1 MLVFCL
7 KTNFLSTLFHN
18 EMTHIKV
25 YIPHLFI
32 IPTPYLGKSIMF
44 LLCDETLHLEHYDM
58 IVGFETKKWQEHLV
72 LNALIKY
79 QISPIQK

>member
-1 MLVFCL
+1 
-7 KTNFLSTLFHN
+7 
-18 EMTHIKV
+18 
-25 YIPHLFI
+25 
-32 IPTPYLGKSIMF
+32 MF